1 MVKKINSTD
10 ARQGGK
16 GRPVLVILVV
26 GLALIVI
33 GYFVVGLI
41 GYSTL
46 PDGEALE
53 PNTVRT
59 ESNQSDEVL
68 VTPQESQAVD

>member
-1 MVKKINSTD
+1 MVKKINPTD

-33 GYFVVGLI
+33 GYFVVGII
-41 GYSTL
+41 GYSTQ

-59 ESNQSDEVL
+59 ESNKSDEIL